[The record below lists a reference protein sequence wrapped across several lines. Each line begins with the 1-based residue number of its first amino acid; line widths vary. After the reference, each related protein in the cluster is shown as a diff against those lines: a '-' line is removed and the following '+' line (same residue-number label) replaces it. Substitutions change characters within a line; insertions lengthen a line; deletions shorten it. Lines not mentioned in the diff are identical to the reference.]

1 MTAEKDKNMK
11 EKLERLISIL
21 EEMETMVVDK
31 NMYDQLLFLEEDL
44 DDFFEELDNKMYF
57 KICKN

>member
-1 MTAEKDKNMK
+1 MK

-21 EEMETMVVDK
+21 EEME
-31 NMYDQLLFLEEDL
+31 NMAIDQAMFDNLLFLEEDI

>member
-1 MTAEKDKNMK
+1 MK